1 MMCAY
6 VCLSKPTTA
15 PWTPVP
21 PLPQPT
27 LTSESPEVSVDSD
40 AALGGTGLPE
50 ISVTGASGER
60 MPNGESLRPLRHD
73 GRSLPDPDALGMPSE
88 VSADSSTRG
97 QEVRRQ
103 KSVRR
108 MVESEGSGLASTGR
122 SQH

>member
-1 MMCAY
+1 MPPP
-6 VCLSKPTTA
+6 PT
-15 PWTPVP
+15 
-21 PLPQPT
+21 T

-40 AALGGTGLPE
+40 AALGGAGLPE

-60 MPNGESLRPLRHD
+60 VPNGESLRPLRHD
-73 GRSLPDPDALGMPSE
+73 GRAPPDADTLGGPSE
-88 VSADSSTRG
+88 VSADASTRG